1 MKKHNYRE
9 DLRNRTI
16 EPSSGSWEKL
26 DKKLS
31 AAENEKKRSSWKF
44 LKIASVLL
52 VFLSISWYFYD
63 RQEDKINSRIIAAPS
78 PKEDL
83 NNIPDINQSNPSII
97 ADNPEVTPTDKSSS
111 VDYSDDSNETTTYP
125 IAKTVIETH
134 NESNPTEVHEI
145 QLAQNDI
152 KSEDILAAEIDPY
165 TDSMFD
171 QEIDQLL
178 YKSKIK
184 LIVSGQIS
192 SKKLVNADALLNSVE
207 DDMNKSLKEKLLE
220 KITTTLK
227 KEREVASS
235 KEN

>member
-9 DLRNRTI
+9 DLKNRTI

-26 DKKLS
+26 NKKLS

-63 RQEDKINSRIIAAPS
+63 RQEDKINSQIIAAPS

-83 NNIPDINQSNPSII
+83 NNIPDINQSTPSII
-97 ADNPEVTPTDKSSS
+97 ADNPEAKPTEKSPSP
-111 VDYSDDSNETTTYP
+111 DYSDDNEETTTYP
-125 IAKTVIETH
+125 IAKAIIETH
-134 NESNPTEVHEI
+134 NESNPLEVHEN

-165 TDSMFD
+165 TDSMFN

-178 YKSKIK
+178 YNSKLK
-184 LIVSGQIS
+184 LIVNGQIS

-220 KITTTLK
+220 KITATLK